1 MELSLIA
8 LIDLA
13 AVVLCLLSGFVL
25 IHYGWKANPANQP
38 LAIGQLCMA
47 MAIFV
52 TFSNVSQLIYHW
64 PYLYRTGQAFVL
76 IFIPMPFLYLD
87 FHVRQRKWSRYD
99 LLHAIP
105 VLIYLADYWHV
116 FILSNAEKIQMM
128 RPEIEDLDLLAQY
141 TQSKY
146 FGKGFHE
153 KFRTILFS
161 GYWIA
166 QVYLFSK
173 WRKSETAANKNY
185 KPWRRW
191 ITVFLVFQF
200 FMFAPFY
207 FSFLGFEIFTS
218 YHATNSF
225 VVIWIL
231 VTSISLFF
239 FPSQLYGISPSG
251 IKDEAIQPPASKDPV
266 YVDPK
271 LGEVMVSL
279 VQKMDDGK
287 FFLKRGYSINDFS
300 RDTDTPVYQISKCL
314 NHFTELGF
322 VDFVNQKRIDYCVSK
337 LQAGQWQ
344 NFTMEAIAAE
354 CGFSNRNSFT
364 RAFKKFRGMAPS
376 EFKDVNPGTAER

>member
-1 MELSLIA
+1 
-8 LIDLA
+8 
-13 AVVLCLLSGFVL
+13 
-25 IHYGWKANPANQP
+25 
-38 LAIGQLCMA
+38 
-47 MAIFV
+47 
-52 TFSNVSQLIYHW
+52 
-64 PYLYRTGQAFVL
+64 
-76 IFIPMPFLYLD
+76 
-87 FHVRQRKWSRYD
+87 
-99 LLHAIP
+99 
-105 VLIYLADYWHV
+105 
-116 FILSNAEKIQMM
+116 MM

-173 WRKSETAANKNY
+173 WRKSEAAANKKY

-251 IKDEAIQPPASKDPV
+251 TKDEAIQPPASKDPV

-376 EFKDVNPGTAER
+376 EFKDLNPGTAGR